1 MIMNGVLLVECAT
14 WLIISVRFSSV
25 MIKIKRLADNLNL
38 EGKRVLLIA
47 DFNVPIND
55 GAITEN
61 SRIEKVLPTIKFLI
75 NKKAKIIIIAHLGRP
90 KGKIIPE
97 LTLKPI
103 ADKLSDYL
111 NQDIVFLNESIGSL
125 AIQGSKKIPN
135 GKVMLLENI
144 RFYKEEELNS
154 VSFAKE
160 LSKIGD
166 IYINEAFPCSHRAH
180 ASVCEITKHIN
191 SFAGKQ
197 LLEEVNVIKML
208 TDNAKKPTTCII
220 GGSKISTKSGVL
232 INLIKKMQNIVIVGA
247 MANTFI
253 KHKGYNIGKSIF
265 EKNQKNLI
273 ENIIQE
279 SKKNNCNLV
288 LPEDVITS
296 KDHKSKGVLNSLD
309 QINDNDLILDI
320 GKKTLQNIIKVID
333 ESKTILW
340 NGPAGYFEID
350 EFSAGTKKIA
360 EKRSDNTKTTSLVSI
375 AGGGDTVAAIN
386 KFKCSDGF
394 TYLSTAGGA
403 FLELLEGKVLPGI
416 KALEING

>member
-1 MIMNGVLLVECAT
+1 MV
-14 WLIISVRFSSV
+14 
-25 MIKIKRLADNLNL
+25 KINQLDENLNI
-38 EGKRVLLIA
+38 EGKRVLLRV

-61 SRIEKVLPTIKFLI
+61 SRIEKILPTIKFLI

-90 KGKIIPE
+90 KGKIVPE

-103 ADKLSDYL
+103 AKKLSNYL
-111 NQDIVFLNESIGSL
+111 NQNVVFLNESIGSL
-125 AIQGSKKIPN
+125 AIQNSKKIPN
-135 GKVMLLENI
+135 GKILLLENI

-197 LLEEVNVIKML
+197 LLKEVNIIKML
-208 TDNAKKPTTCII
+208 TNNAIKPITCII

-232 INLIKKMQNIVIVGA
+232 INLIKKMQSIVIVGA

-253 KHKGYNIGKSIF
+253 KHKGYNIGHSIF
-265 EKNQKNLI
+265 EKNQENLI
-273 ENIIQE
+273 DDIIEE

-288 LPEDVITS
+288 LPEDVMVS
-296 KDHKSKGVLNSLD
+296 KNYNSKGDLKSLD
-309 QINDNDLILDI
+309 QINDDDLILDI
-320 GKKTLQNIIKVID
+320 GEKTIQNIFKIID
-333 ESKTILW
+333 ESKTVLW
-340 NGPAGYFEID
+340 NGPAGYFEVD
-350 EFSAGTKKIA
+350 EFSIGSKKIA
-360 EKRSDNTKTTSLVSI
+360 NKISENTKSKSLVSI
-375 AGGGDTVAAIN
+375 AGGGHTVAAIN
-386 KFKCSDGF
+386 KFEYSDGF

-416 KALEING
+416 KALEIN

>member
-1 MIMNGVLLVECAT
+1 MV
-14 WLIISVRFSSV
+14 
-25 MIKIKRLADNLNL
+25 KINKLDENLNI
-38 EGKRVLLIA
+38 EGMRVLLRV

-90 KGKIIPE
+90 KGKIVPE

-103 ADKLSDYL
+103 AKKLSSYL
-111 NQDIVFLNESIGSL
+111 NQDVVFLNESIGSL
-125 AIQGSKKIPN
+125 AIQNSKKIPN
-135 GKVMLLENI
+135 GRIVLLENI

-166 IYINEAFPCSHRAH
+166 IYVNEAFPCSHRTH
-180 ASVCEITKHIN
+180 ASVCGITKHID

-197 LLEEVNVIKML
+197 LLEEISAIKML
-208 TDNAKKPTTCII
+208 TDNAKKPITCII
-220 GGSKISTKSGVL
+220 GGSKISTKSSIL

-247 MANTFI
+247 MANTFL
-253 KHKGYNIGKSIF
+253 KYKNYNIGQSMF
-265 EKNQKNLI
+265 EKNQENFI

-296 KDHKSKGVLNSLD
+296 KNHNSKGVLKSLD
-309 QINDNDLILDI
+309 QIGDNDLILDM
-320 GKKTLQNIIKVID
+320 GEKTLQNIFKVID
-333 ESKTILW
+333 KSKTVLW

-350 EFSAGTKKIA
+350 EFSIGSKKIA
-360 EKRSDNTKTTSLVSI
+360 NKISDNTKAKSLISI

-403 FLELLEGKVLPGI
+403 FLELLEGKMLPGI
-416 KALEING
+416 KALEIN

>member
-1 MIMNGVLLVECAT
+1 MV
-14 WLIISVRFSSV
+14 
-25 MIKIKRLADNLNL
+25 KINKLDENLNI
-38 EGKRVLLIA
+38 EGKRVLLRV

-55 GAITEN
+55 GTITED

-90 KGKIIPE
+90 KGKIVPE

-103 ADKLSDYL
+103 AKKLSSYL
-111 NQDIVFLNESIGSL
+111 NQDVVFLNESIGSL
-125 AIQGSKKIPN
+125 AIQNSKKISN
-135 GKVMLLENI
+135 GKILLLENI

-154 VSFAKE
+154 ASFAKE

-166 IYINEAFPCSHRAH
+166 IYINEAFPCSHRTH
-180 ASVCEITKHIN
+180 ASVCEITKHID

-197 LLEEVNVIKML
+197 LLEEISAIKML
-208 TDNAKKPTTCII
+208 TDNAKKPITCII
-220 GGSKISTKSGVL
+220 GGSKISTKSGIL

-247 MANTFI
+247 MANTFL
-253 KHKGYNIGKSIF
+253 KYKGYNIGQSIF
-265 EKNQKNLI
+265 EKNQENLI

-296 KDHKSKGVLNSLD
+296 RNHNSKGILKNLD

-320 GKKTLQNIIKVID
+320 GKKTLQNIFKVID
-333 ESKTILW
+333 KSKTVLW

-350 EFSAGTKKIA
+350 EFSIGSKKIA
-360 EKRSDNTKTTSLVSI
+360 NKISDNTKAKSLISI

-386 KFKCSDGF
+386 KFKCSNGF

-403 FLELLEGKVLPGI
+403 FLELLEGKMLPGI
-416 KALEING
+416 KALEIN

>member
-1 MIMNGVLLVECAT
+1 MV
-14 WLIISVRFSSV
+14 
-25 MIKIKRLADNLNL
+25 KINQLDDNLNI
-38 EGKRVLLIA
+38 EGKRVLLRV

-75 NKKAKIIIIAHLGRP
+75 KKKAKIIIIAHLGRP
-90 KGKIIPE
+90 NGKIVPE

-103 ADKLSDYL
+103 AKKLSYYL
-111 NQDIVFLNESIGSL
+111 NQDVFFLNESIGSL
-125 AIQGSKKIPN
+125 VIQNSKKIPN
-135 GKVMLLENI
+135 GKILLLENI
-144 RFYKEEELNS
+144 RFNKEEELNS

-166 IYINEAFPCSHRAH
+166 IYINEAFPCSHRAL
-180 ASVCEITKHIN
+180 ASVCDKTKHIN
-191 SFAGKQ
+191 YFAGKQ

-208 TDNAKKPTTCII
+208 TNNAKKPVTCII

-232 INLIKKMQNIVIVGA
+232 INLIKKMQNIIIVGG
-247 MANTFI
+247 MANILI
-253 KHKGYNIGKSIF
+253 KHKGYNIGQSIS
-265 EKNQKNLI
+265 EKNQENLI

-288 LPEDVITS
+288 LPQDVITS
-296 KDHKSKGVLNSLD
+296 KDHNSKGVLKSLD
-309 QINDNDLILDI
+309 QIGDNDLILDI
-320 GKKTLQNIIKVID
+320 GEKTIQNIIKVID

-350 EFSAGTKKIA
+350 EFSAGSRKIAKKIS
-360 EKRSDNTKTTSLVSI
+360 ENTKTKSLISI

-386 KFKCSDGF
+386 KFKCSNGF

-416 KALEING
+416 KALEINE

>member
-1 MIMNGVLLVECAT
+1 MV
-14 WLIISVRFSSV
+14 
-25 MIKIKRLADNLNL
+25 KINQLDENLNI
-38 EGKRVLLIA
+38 EGKRVLLRV

-90 KGKIIPE
+90 KGKIVPE

-103 ADKLSDYL
+103 AKKLSYYL
-111 NQDIVFLNESIGSL
+111 NQNVVFLNKSIGSL
-125 AIQGSKKIPN
+125 VIQNSKKIPN
-135 GKVMLLENI
+135 GKIILLENI
-144 RFYKEEELNS
+144 RFHKEEELNS

-166 IYINEAFPCSHRAH
+166 IYINEAFPCSHRTH

-191 SFAGKQ
+191 FFAGKQ
-197 LLEEVNVIKML
+197 LLKEVNVIKML
-208 TDNAKKPTTCII
+208 INKAKKPSTCII
-220 GGSKISTKSGVL
+220 GGSKISTKSGIL
-232 INLIKKMQNIVIVGA
+232 INLIKKMQNIILVGA
-247 MANTFI
+247 MANIFI
-253 KHKGYNIGKSIF
+253 KYKGYNIGQSIF
-265 EKNQKNLI
+265 EKNQENLI
-273 ENIIQE
+273 DNIIQE

-296 KDHKSKGVLNSLD
+296 KDHNSKGILKSLD

-320 GKKTLQNIIKVID
+320 GKKTLQNIIKVIN

-350 EFSAGTKKIA
+350 EFSSGSKKIA
-360 EKRSDNTKTTSLVSI
+360 EKISENTKTKSLVSI

-386 KFKCSDGF
+386 KFKCSNGF

-403 FLELLEGKVLPGI
+403 FLELLEGKTLPGI
-416 KALEING
+416 KALETNE